1 MRIMDYLKVFVITD
15 KDGFNKYI
23 KENRNSDL
31 TIIFDNYKDSEI
43 HLVPVKVPN
52 EITKRYIGNTIQ
64 EYDVFINICDS
75 WEKHY
80 FIG

>member
-1 MRIMDYLKVFVITD
+1 MDYLKVFVITD

-23 KENRNSDL
+23 KENRYSDL

-75 WEKHY
+75 WE
-80 FIG
+80 

>member
-1 MRIMDYLKVFVITD
+1 MDYLKVFVITD

-64 EYDVFINICDS
+64 EYDVFTNNI
-75 WEKHY
+75 
-80 FIG
+80 